1 MELRETKISSKTL
14 YTGKI
19 VNVRMDEISLPTGRP
34 ATREVVE
41 HPGGVAVLPLDR
53 DGGIFMVRQ
62 WRYPFMQE
70 LLEIPAG
77 KLSPGEDPYACGLRE
92 LAEETGLIPNSCEHL
107 GCVYPS
113 PGYAAEVLHLYLA
126 REFTR
131 VPSRPDEDEFLM
143 VEKYPFDE
151 VVSMIMHNRIRDAKT
166 IAAVLKAKLLL
177 SL

>member
-1 MELRETKISSKTL
+1 MELRETRISGQTV

-19 VNVRMDEISLPTGRP
+19 INVRMDEIALPTGRP

-53 DGGIFMVRQ
+53 DGGVIMVRQ
-62 WRYPFMQE
+62 WRYPFMKE

-77 KLSPGEDPYACGLRE
+77 KLSPGEEPYACGLRE
-92 LAEETGLIPNSCEHL
+92 LEEETGLIPKSCEYL
-107 GCVYPS
+107 GSVYPS
-113 PGYAAEVLHLYLA
+113 PGYAAEELHLYLA

-131 VPSRPDEDEFLM
+131 VPSRPDEDEFLS
-143 VEKYPFDE
+143 VEKYPFE
-151 VVSMIMHNRIRDAKT
+151 KVVEMIMNDQIRDAKT
-166 IAAVLKAKLLL
+166 IAAVLKTKILL